1 MSAGWISR
9 KLIMWTS
16 LNSDLIICFA
26 ILYFRVLS
34 KSHTTPANTS
44 KILDHA
50 LKFYGP
56 SQLLQRATN
65 VTYKRQCRNTES
77 VKKTKVGIH
86 IPWY

>member
-1 MSAGWISR
+1 MSAAWISR

-16 LNSDLIICFA
+16 LYSDLIICFA
-26 ILYFRVLS
+26 ILHFRVLS

-56 SQLLQRATN
+56 SQLLQRARN